1 MKIRFFIENDFKLS
15 PSQKASLKDSKKK
28 VKKIQ
33 SVESLMGQLDTLK
46 NHLVHIV
53 FSSNQRIRSLNK
65 SYRHKDDFTDV
76 LTFVYEKGGQ
86 KSLPKFY
93 KKSLPHGEVYISVET
108 AERQSSLHRV
118 SLSDELCLLSVHGIL
133 HVLGFDHER
142 SEKDRQLMQAQESD
156 LLRHIGLAYVSP
168 LTS

>member
-15 PSQKASLKDSKKK
+15 PAQKASLKDSKKR

-33 SVESLMGQLDTLK
+33 SIEFLK
-46 NHLVHIV
+46 DHLIHIV

-76 LTFVYEKGGQ
+76 LTFVYKKGGQ
-86 KSLPKFY
+86 KNLPRFY
-93 KKSLPHGEVYISVET
+93 KKDLPHGEVYISVET
-108 AERQSSLHRV
+108 AERQSSLHQV

-142 SEKDRQLMQAQESD
+142 SEKDRQLMRAQESD
-156 LLRHIGLAYVSP
+156 LLRRIGLAYVSP
-168 LTS
+168 LTA